1 MAQQEYKLLSDR
13 LFTYKGMVLP
23 IVETHDVSKE
33 YIDSLEHF
41 EIRDSDVFLVTF
53 PKSLALCGPNPL
65 LPIITTLLRDDDIP
79 VEVDLEINKRM
90 PWLELLEKGKDYN
103 CRPLPGFFCSHLQE
117 YLVPR
122 GLCNNKAKVRW
133 YKNCNKYKFLF
144 LSYEQMI
151 KERWQHGVVDRS
163 LATDARGI
171 RHHWGLE
178 ELLSS
183 VPE

>member
-1 MAQQEYKLLSDR
+1 
-13 LFTYKGMVLP
+13 
-23 IVETHDVSKE
+23 
-33 YIDSLEHF
+33 
-41 EIRDSDVFLVTF
+41 
-53 PKSLALCGPNPL
+53 
-65 LPIITTLLRDDDIP
+65 
-79 VEVDLEINKRM
+79 M

-122 GLCNNKAKVRW
+122 GLCNNKAKVIYIVRNPKDILASYHHFTKFILIVEKHKDMEETLENSCVDGVRW